1 MTPEFEPRR
10 HSLSPVLRAQAV
22 MLGLEVEF
30 GVHGVRGWET
40 SGRCS
45 PMSRAGDD
53 TFATAERQVLD
64 TLVDAGD
71 ARSRSEARTASGRE
85 VRCSGRYAIERCSGT
100 RTAGRRME

>member
-53 TFATAERQVLD
+53 TFATA
-64 TLVDAGD
+64 
-71 ARSRSEARTASGRE
+71 RTSGAH
-85 VRCSGRYAIERCSGT
+85 V
-100 RTAGRRME
+100 GRRWERSVTIRGANCLGPRSSLFSPLRH